1 MKNNGNMVVL
11 VDLDA
16 SKLESGVTEIA
27 VRLSDL
33 KLSLN
38 NIKNAVGAGIT
49 GIQHSLG
56 AMKTDISGAIEDAVE
71 NLFSG
76 WTDAFAALA
85 NEIKILLKSQSQ
97 DEMVSNIVNKS
108 YDTALALFLESVGVL
123 GKAKKGDAPPSGTG
137 NGSYSWGNGMPGQ
150 LALPSADM
158 KQSPSTPGTILLPAA
173 GSGGAARLGGVDDI
187 VDGITSSGNGLL
199 DGSLASAFSDITT
212 KLKNSAAATWLQN
225 AATTAWKG
233 ISTAAT
239 AVTTA
244 FGAAMNFLTSPIGL
258 VVLAITALIA
268 IIVLLIANWDTVK
281 AAVLTAWEA
290 IKSALATAA
299 EWFNTNVIQPIVGFF
314 TSAMDW
320 ISVKVQEGM
329 AIVQNIFAGISEFM
343 QGVFAK
349 DWTEQFGA
357 FGNVLN
363 AFFANVENVWSAVK
377 SIFTGIVSFIKN
389 VFAGDWG
396 AAWDSIVSVF
406 KGIWDYLVA
415 IVKAP
420 INIIIGMINGLV
432 QGVVDG
438 INLIINALNGLSFDI
453 PDWVPVFGGHT
464 FGLDITPLVAPKIP
478 LLAKGAVLPA
488 NKRIYRYPF
497 SEVLLMATGFQKA
510 DSLNGRRLLAEI

>member
-268 IIVLLIANWDTVK
+268 IVVLLIANWDTVK

-290 IKSALATAA
+290 IKNAFA
-299 EWFNTNVIQPIVGFF
+299 V
-314 TSAMDW
+314 AMDW
-320 ISVKVQEGM
+320 ISTKVQEGM

-453 PDWVPVFGGHT
+453 PDWVPVFGGQT
-464 FGLDITPLVAPKIP
+464 FGFDITPLVAPKIP